1 MEINEIR
8 KLSNEDIKKK
18 IIEDKEELFKNRLA
32 QSSGTLEKPVVLRQ
46 LRKEIARLKTVLTE
60 REFCSRI
67 QHLKD
72 KGLLVEN

>member
-18 IIEDKEELFKNRLA
+18 IIEDKEELFKSRLA

-60 REFCSRI
+60 REMDGE
-67 QHLKD
+67 K
-72 KGLLVEN
+72 